1 MNGIELLKI
10 ALQEQVEILPKN
22 FVSDNNIKV
31 KYIGERFNPINS
43 SDLVKVYVIEEEGE
57 LNGKVVYQY

>member
-31 KYIGERFNPINS
+31 KYIGERFNPINA

>member
-10 ALQEQVEILPKN
+10 ALREQVEILPKN
-22 FVSDNNIKV
+22 FVADNNIKV
-31 KYIGERFNPINS
+31 KYIGERFNPINA